1 MEATMVPKWL
11 QHGSKMA
18 PKWLPG
24 GLWAALGPDPAAR
37 RSPEP
42 SRRGSGTARG
52 VPKNSSWR
60 PWNALGAKSGSIS
73 ASWRVPG
80 RVPEGV
86 WEVIWGAFWRLRRRE
101 RKKAEKSPK
110 SLFFWSCFCMRFLTA
125 PVCVLFAS
133 ALAGAKAQLKNMLKT
148 IGFYDIICV
157 CAVCARS
164 ANILQ
169 TERKSNKQLS
179 KCKRKT
185 PCHGSSKKAK
195 QSTVLGA
202 NMSPKIDPG
211 GLRERLGRLL
221 RATSAPRA
229 LQKRSWRPPGAEKET
244 WELPRAPLGEISNEI
259 GKNVA
264 SKRHLSAVLAEP
276 VKAYPGGF
284 RPGKTRLKNFKHAHH
299 RKRWS
304 AD

>member
-1 MEATMVPKWL
+1 
-11 QHGSKMA
+11 
-18 PKWLPG
+18 
-24 GLWAALGPDPAAR
+24 
-37 RSPEP
+37 
-42 SRRGSGTARG
+42 
-52 VPKNSSWR
+52 
-60 PWNALGAKSGSIS
+60 
-73 ASWRVPG
+73 
-80 RVPEGV
+80 
-86 WEVIWGAFWRLRRRE
+86 
-101 RKKAEKSPK
+101 
-110 SLFFWSCFCMRFLTA
+110 MRFLTA

-148 IGFYDIICV
+148 IGFYNIICV

-169 TERKSNKQLS
+169 TERTSNKKLS

-185 PCHGSSKKAK
+185 PCHGSSKKVK
-195 QSTVLGA
+195 KSTVLGA
-202 NMSPKIDPG
+202 KMSPKIDPG

-229 LQKRSWRPPGAEKET
+229 LRKRSWRPPEVEKSSTGAPERNFKRDWQKT
-244 WELPRAPLGEISNEI
+244 PIELGSA
-259 GKNVA
+259 
-264 SKRHLSAVLAEP
+264 RHRLAVLARP

-284 RPGKTRLKNFKHAHH
+284 RPGKTRLNDFKHAHH

>member
-1 MEATMVPKWL
+1 
-11 QHGSKMA
+11 MA
-18 PKWLPG
+18 PKWLQNGSLEASGRPLGPTLLPDAPRSRPGEALARPGASQKIHLGGLGTPLERKVDRFRPPG
-24 GLWAALGPDPAAR
+24 G
-37 RSPEP
+37 SPGG
-42 SRRGSGTARG
+42 SRRGSGRSFGELFGGCAG
-52 VPKNSSWR
+52 GND
-60 PWNALGAKSGSIS
+60 
-73 ASWRVPG
+73 
-80 RVPEGV
+80 
-86 WEVIWGAFWRLRRRE
+86 
-101 RKKAEKSPK
+101 KKAEKSPK
-110 SLFFWSCFCMRFLTA
+110 SLFCWSCFCMRFLTA

-148 IGFYDIICV
+148 IGFYNIICV

-169 TERKSNKQLS
+169 TERKSNKKLS

-185 PCHGSSKKAK
+185 PCHGSSKKK
-195 QSTVLGA
+195 QKSTVWGA
-202 NMSPKIDPG
+202 KMSPKIDPG

-259 GKNVA
+259 SKKVA
-264 SKRHLSAVLAEP
+264 SGGHRSAALARP

-284 RPGKTRLKNFKHAHH
+284 RPGK
-299 RKRWS
+299 S
-304 AD
+304 